1 MTIFLNV
8 LFYNFLYFLGRGV
21 FLLPNFITDRKKQI
35 KDRIL
40 GFPVST
46 FYVVFGLIV
55 LGNLGFILNFFIK
68 LDSIIP
74 IFFVTLP
81 LVINLF
87 YKLDIKDKTT
97 KFITNI
103 IIPSILSISS
113 YNIGF
118 HYDSGYYHLNFQNW
132 LQKEKIVLG
141 LSNIF
146 QPFGLGSINDYISS
160 LLWLDNNFILLHFV
174 QLASIAAFY
183 TFLVHLFIYSE
194 NLIDKVISVN
204 ILIFSILDNFGF
216 GGGRNGFIYI
226 QGVGKPD
233 ITFSIIFF
241 IGFLLIFRLSSSEKI
256 KSTDFLYLNWIV
268 LFCFQLKV
276 FGALLIIPY
285 IYLLFVHK
293 EKILKIIKQTRTFYI
308 QVFVLISWSLKSL
321 LLSGCIVFPVSQ
333 TCIEN
338 LNWFTPKLF
347 NDFYIETKIFNKAFL
362 VNDGFINWF
371 TSWYAVVENRNILL
385 NFITSFLI
393 IYILNLLFLKRKIKI
408 SRENFYVYIFL
419 TICFIALIFTSPLPR
434 FLIPVFLIT
443 VSAINMSESFKIK
456 GIKFL
461 THNNFKLMFL
471 TLVLI
476 SNILLVP
483 LNSHK
488 SFIRSPIDS
497 IKINL
502 SEINYIEN
510 KHWGV
515 GPENGDRCWINL
527 ECTNLEYIN
536 PRFSTVFGYIVIEEA
551 DK

>member
-35 KDRIL
+35 KERIL

-55 LGNLGFILNFFIK
+55 FGNLGFILNFFIK

-285 IYLLFVHK
+285 LYLLFLHK

-347 NDFYIETKIFNKAFL
+347 NDFYTETKIFNKAF
-362 VNDGFINWF
+362 
-371 TSWYAVVENRNILL
+371 
-385 NFITSFLI
+385 
-393 IYILNLLFLKRKIKI
+393 ILNKLIDKNIGQDIIFSYKR
-408 SRENFYVYIFL
+408 
-419 TICFIALIFTSPLPR
+419 A
-434 FLIPVFLIT
+434 
-443 VSAINMSESFKIK
+443 
-456 GIKFL
+456 
-461 THNNFKLMFL
+461 
-471 TLVLI
+471 
-476 SNILLVP
+476 SNILSDEVKK
-483 LNSHK
+483 NK
-488 SFIRSPIDS
+488 FE
-497 IKINL
+497 L
-502 SEINYIEN
+502 SETTDPGLFKNDSEKKLYKKIQEIRKYFTSLGSGENCEKTLEVLAEAKIEVSNFFEDVIVNDDDEVLKKNRLELLQLLCKTFNNYIN
-510 KHWGV
+510 
-515 GPENGDRCWINL
+515 
-527 ECTNLEYIN
+527 
-536 PRFSTVFGYIVIEEA
+536 FSNIESA
-551 DK
+551 

>member
-21 FLLPNFITDRKKQI
+21 LLFPNFISNKK
-35 KDRIL
+35 KFTKERIL
-40 GFPVST
+40 GFPIST
-46 FYVVFGLIV
+46 FYVFFGLIL
-55 LGNLGFILNFFIK
+55 LGNIGFILNFFTK

-74 IFFVTLP
+74 ILFVSLTLI
-81 LVINLF
+81 INLF
-87 YKLDIKDKTT
+87 YKLNIEDNTT
-97 KFITNI
+97 KFFTNI

-113 YNIGF
+113 YNVGL

-132 LQKEKIVLG
+132 LQNEKIVIG

-146 QPFGLGSINDYISS
+146 QPLGLGSINDYISS

-183 TFLVHLFIYSE
+183 TFIVHLFIYSE
-194 NLIDKVISVN
+194 NLVDKVIALN

-233 ITFSIIFF
+233 IIFSIIFF
-241 IGFLLIFRLSSSEKI
+241 IGFLLILRLSSSNKL
-256 KSTDFLYLNWIV
+256 KSTDFSYLNWII
-268 LFCFQLKV
+268 LFCFQIKV

-285 IYLLFVHK
+285 LYLLFIHK
-293 EKILKIIKQTRTFYI
+293 EDVLKIIKRTKTFYI
-308 QVFVLISWSLKSL
+308 QVVVLISWSLKSL

-333 TCIEN
+333 TCIVN

-347 NDFYIETKIFNKAFL
+347 NEFYIETKMFNKAFFI
-362 VNDGFINWF
+362 NDGFTNWF

-393 IYILNLLFLKRKIKI
+393 IYILNLLFFKRSIKI

-419 TICFIALIFTSPLPR
+419 LICFIALIFTSPLPR
-434 FLIPVFLIT
+434 FLIPVFLLT
-443 VSAINMSESFKIK
+443 VAAINMSESFKIK
-456 GIKFL
+456 EIKFL
-461 THNNFKLMFL
+461 PLNNFKLMFL

-497 IKINL
+497 IKINF
-502 SEINYIEN
+502 SEIDYIEN

-515 GPENGDRCWINL
+515 GPKNGDRCWINL

-536 PRFSTVFGYIVIEEA
+536 PRFSTVFGYTVVEEA

>member
-35 KDRIL
+35 KERIL

-55 LGNLGFILNFFIK
+55 FGNLGFILNFFIK

-132 LQKEKIVLG
+132 LQNEKIVLG

-194 NLIDKVISVN
+194 NQIHKVISVN

-241 IGFLLIFRLSSSEKI
+241 IGFLLILRLSSSNKL
-256 KSTDFLYLNWIV
+256 KSTDFSYLNWII
-268 LFCFQLKV
+268 LFCFQ
-276 FGALLIIPY
+276 I
-285 IYLLFVHK
+285 
-293 EKILKIIKQTRTFYI
+293 
-308 QVFVLISWSLKSL
+308 
-321 LLSGCIVFPVSQ
+321 
-333 TCIEN
+333 
-338 LNWFTPKLF
+338 
-347 NDFYIETKIFNKAFL
+347 
-362 VNDGFINWF
+362 
-371 TSWYAVVENRNILL
+371 
-385 NFITSFLI
+385 
-393 IYILNLLFLKRKIKI
+393 
-408 SRENFYVYIFL
+408 
-419 TICFIALIFTSPLPR
+419 
-434 FLIPVFLIT
+434 
-443 VSAINMSESFKIK
+443 
-456 GIKFL
+456 
-461 THNNFKLMFL
+461 
-471 TLVLI
+471 
-476 SNILLVP
+476 
-483 LNSHK
+483 
-488 SFIRSPIDS
+488 
-497 IKINL
+497 
-502 SEINYIEN
+502 
-510 KHWGV
+510 
-515 GPENGDRCWINL
+515 
-527 ECTNLEYIN
+527 
-536 PRFSTVFGYIVIEEA
+536 
-551 DK
+551 